1 MSRRC
6 QLTGKGP
13 QFGHNVSHSN
23 RKTNRRFQPNLQ
35 RATLYSDALGR
46 GVPVRVCTRAL
57 RSVVRAG
64 GLDPYLLGTNDA
76 RLAPEGLRLKR
87 AVKKALAGSSAKST
101 PKEEPTTASA

>member
-1 MSRRC
+1 MARRC
-6 QLTGKGP
+6 QLTGKEP

-23 RKTNRRFQPNLQ
+23 RKTNRRFEPNLQ

-46 GVPVRVCTRAL
+46 GVPIRVCTRAL

-64 GLDPYLLGTNDA
+64 GLDPYLLKTDDA

-87 AVKKALAGSSAKST
+87 MVKKALAGTSRTAKT
-101 PKEEPTTASA
+101 ETASAS